1 VGITVHTVIEAKA
14 HRTKEWRAWRAVIVA
29 LVAAVVAGVLA
40 AVAVTMWDK
49 PRVWVPVLT
58 GYAVGIITYAL
69 IAPES

>member
-1 VGITVHTVIEAKA
+1 MHTVIEAKT
-14 HRTKEWRAWRAVIVA
+14 HRTKEWRAVIVA

-49 PRVWVPVLT
+49 PRVWVPVLA